1 MDWSKLIYGFL
12 HVVTWICHNW
22 YNEFLKLVTGI
33 CQSWN
38 IDFLKLWLDFL
49 KVVLCISRQK
59 PSWNLTKLVE
69 GESKYALGPLYLW
82 QCLFSYFIVFHY
94 PSLFFKYQKGGKACQ
109 LFLFITCLC
118 ENTSKRLQ
126 GTCLIFFIFH
136 VCFVKTHVKGGKEGE
151 CHVSYVVYHYI
162 YES

>member
-1 MDWSKLIYGFL
+1 MDWSKLIYRFL
-12 HVVTWICHNW
+12 HVVKW
-22 YNEFLKLVTGI
+22 I

-38 IDFLKLWLDFL
+38 IDFLKLWLEFL
-49 KVVLCISRQK
+49 KVVLCIFLCISRPK

-82 QCLFSYFIVFHY
+82 QCLFSYFIVFYY
-94 PSLFFKYQKGGKACQ
+94 PSLFFKYQQGGKACQ

-136 VCFVKTHVKGGKEGE
+136 VCLVKTHVKGGKEGE
-151 CHVSYVVYHYI
+151 CHVSYVVYHFI